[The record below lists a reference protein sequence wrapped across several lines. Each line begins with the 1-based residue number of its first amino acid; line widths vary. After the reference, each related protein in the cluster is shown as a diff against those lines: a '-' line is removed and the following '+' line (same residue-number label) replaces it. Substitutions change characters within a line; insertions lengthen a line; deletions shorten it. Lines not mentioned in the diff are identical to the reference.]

1 MSELERNRRT
11 AGQSRAKGS
20 ASGTRKSTSSARKS
34 PGRSAKDSSLGGSGS
49 SRSGRSS
56 SRGKTSYGRS
66 AYATRRGGGGWWMA
80 VVILVLV
87 VAVVSIVFAVRGKS
101 AASGAADSEE
111 SSLTQETELEQEVT
125 VENIN
130 ITGMS
135 REAAKQAIE
144 NAYPWS
150 MTVTYGEE
158 SYSVP
163 NLMEEKINVLLDEIY
178 SGEPQASY
186 SLDTSGLE
194 DAVTAQAA
202 AVAEKWDK
210 EAKNG
215 SIDGYDA
222 SSGKFTF
229 KDGENGLAVDQEKL
243 ISDMNAAI
251 AGKQFDAVLEVSA
264 AEVAPEYD
272 RAAAAEQYET
282 VSTFTTNTTANSKRN
297 TNIRLACEAINGTI
311 LQVGEEFSFNDVVG
325 ERTEAK
331 GYQAAAAYNNGEV
344 VQEIGGGVC
353 QVSTTLYN
361 AVVRGGFK
369 ITTRRSHTYEPSYV
383 TPGQDATVSYGGPD
397 FKFLNNSSAAIGL
410 KASYSNQV
418 VTISVYAIPILEDGV
433 KYDLK
438 STKLKDIDPPAPTYE
453 EDQTLQ
459 PGEEKVKSQGSLGS
473 YWETR
478 LVITKDGEVV
488 SEEVDHNTT
497 YKGHAPVILRNTSGV
512 VITPEETTAPGETPV
527 ASEGAAD
534 GLTPSETIE
543 SSEASQPAPSETTAG
558 AVSPSETTAPVE
570 YGPGFTGPGSSETIS
585 GQAPGSGG
593 PGSSTN
599 PADSVVAP
607 NPIGSQ

>member
-1 MSELERNRRT
+1 M
-11 AGQSRAKGS
+11 
-20 ASGTRKSTSSARKS
+20 
-34 PGRSAKDSSLGGSGS
+34 
-49 SRSGRSS
+49 
-56 SRGKTSYGRS
+56 
-66 AYATRRGGGGWWMA
+66 
-80 VVILVLV
+80 
-87 VAVVSIVFAVRGKS
+87 
-101 AASGAADSEE
+101 
-111 SSLTQETELEQEVT
+111 
-125 VENIN
+125 
-130 ITGMS
+130 
-135 REAAKQAIE
+135 
-144 NAYPWS
+144 
-150 MTVTYGEE
+150 
-158 SYSVP
+158 
-163 NLMEEKINVLLDEIY
+163 
-178 SGEPQASY
+178 
-186 SLDTSGLE
+186 
-194 DAVTAQAA
+194 
-202 AVAEKWDK
+202 
-210 EAKNG
+210 
-215 SIDGYDA
+215 
-222 SSGKFTF
+222 
-229 KDGENGLAVDQEKL
+229 
-243 ISDMNAAI
+243 
-251 AGKQFDAVLEVSA
+251 
-264 AEVAPEYD
+264 
-272 RAAAAEQYET
+272 
-282 VSTFTTNTTANSKRN
+282 
-297 TNIRLACEAINGTI
+297 
-311 LQVGEEFSFNDVVG
+311 
-325 ERTEAK
+325 
-331 GYQAAAAYNNGEV
+331 